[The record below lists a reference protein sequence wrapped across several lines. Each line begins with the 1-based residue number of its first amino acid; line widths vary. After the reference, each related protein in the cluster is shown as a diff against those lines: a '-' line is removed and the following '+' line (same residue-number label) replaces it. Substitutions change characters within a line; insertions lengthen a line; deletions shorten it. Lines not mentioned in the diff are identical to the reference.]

1 MKKTIIF
8 AIALSICL
16 SLFACNRT
24 ENDESSDKPKDES
37 SAVVEENS
45 NEESVVSGEASDEA
59 SDEVSEESR
68 EVSVAEVIPAA
79 QLQTM
84 DKEAIVSY
92 AKSLLDMIDNGIS
105 EISDD
110 FFYPEK
116 DEDLP
121 SPDDEGFAKIQG
133 NTNLCLRII
142 QNHDFCRYDFDSAS
156 VETDN
161 KTVDAIWGVQ
171 SAIANS
177 FLTYKRCYENG
188 EYDEARNAL
197 ASISNDYYNII
208 FEKTEVV
215 IMDKIFSAFH
225 DDEAFDD
232 RIDYHPQKYRLP
244 PYRNYVSN
252 EKNSDLSRSAI
263 QWFYGS
269 SSLTDS
275 KGDGYAAA
283 LYPYGVLSV
292 CRYPR
297 SHDVFDD
304 FIVIETTLPLRSMD
318 ISTIAGE
325 TMIKFDPY
333 GDYYGKCWRFR
344 VRPNCAF
351 DSAEI
356 LPIDTENEEVTFV
369 LYDENGDEIKR
380 ITFNYMTYVFR
391 ETYPA

>member
-24 ENDESSDKPKDES
+24 ENDESSDAPRDES

-45 NEESVVSGEASDEA
+45 NEESVVSGEA

-215 IMDKIFSAFH
+215 IMDKIRSAFH

-263 QWFYGS
+263 QWFYGY

-292 CRYPR
+292 CRYP
-297 SHDVFDD
+297 SSYDVFDD

-356 LPIDTENEEVTFV
+356 LPIDEENEEVTFV